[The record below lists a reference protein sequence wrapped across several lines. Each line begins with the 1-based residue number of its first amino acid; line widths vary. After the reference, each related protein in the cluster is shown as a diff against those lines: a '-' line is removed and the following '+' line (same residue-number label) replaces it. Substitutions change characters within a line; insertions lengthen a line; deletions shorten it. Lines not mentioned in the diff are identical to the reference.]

1 MRDHTNKDSENDSKL
16 EDILS
21 SIKGIIE
28 NRGPTPGEHSSGP
41 IAEDDKIADEAV
53 LELTSEVNSINRNI
67 SADSQDALIST
78 DAQEK
83 AEVEFKRFT
92 ESVANVEI
100 NNDQVDS
107 LDDRVNQIM
116 RPLIKDWLD
125 NNLPGIVEKVVS
137 KEIKRI
143 IPKT

>member
-1 MRDHTNKDSENDSKL
+1 MSDHTNKDSENDNKL

-21 SIKGIIE
+21 SIKRIIE
-28 NRGPTPGEHSSGP
+28 NRSP
-41 IAEDDKIADEAV
+41 ITDEQSADPITEDEKITDEAV
-53 LELTSEVNSINRNI
+53 LELTSVVNFKNRNL
-67 SADSQDALIST
+67 SADSSDALISP

-83 AEVEFKRFT
+83 AEIEFRKFA

-100 NNDQVDS
+100 NEDQVDS
-107 LDDRVNQIM
+107 LDDKVNQIM

-125 NNLPGIVEKVVS
+125 NNLPRIVEKVIS

>member
-1 MRDHTNKDSENDSKL
+1 MPDHTNKDSENDSKL

-28 NRGPTPGEHSSGP
+28 NRGPVPDEHSTSP

-67 SADSQDALIST
+67 SADSQDALISP

-83 AEVEFKRFT
+83 AEV
-92 ESVANVEI
+92 
-100 NNDQVDS
+100 
-107 LDDRVNQIM
+107 
-116 RPLIKDWLD
+116 
-125 NNLPGIVEKVVS
+125 NLRDLRNP
-137 KEIKRI
+137 
-143 IPKT
+143 

>member
-1 MRDHTNKDSENDSKL
+1 MSDHTNKDNENDSKL

-28 NRGPTPGEHSSGP
+28 NRGPVVDEQSNGQ
-41 IAEDDKIADEAV
+41 IVEDDKIAGEAV
-53 LELTSEVNSINRNI
+53 LELTSEVNSQSRNI
-67 SADSQDALIST
+67 SAENQDALISP

-83 AEVEFKRFT
+83 AEIEFKRFA
-92 ESVANVEI
+92 ESVVNAEI
-100 NNDQVDS
+100 TDDRVDS

-125 NNLPGIVEKVVS
+125 NNLPRIVEKVVS
-137 KEIKRI
+137 KELKRI
-143 IPKT
+143 MPKT